1 MAFVEYIKVIILGI
15 VQGITEFLP
24 ISSTGHLIVTSEAL
38 RFQNSI
44 DGTFEI
50 FIQLGSVLAVM
61 LFYRGELLRQVRTVT
76 TDKGVQRLWLAIV
89 VAAIPAAVIGFL
101 ARDFVKTVLYSS
113 AVIGI
118 SLIVGGIVF
127 IILERRLKSAPGTE
141 APQVKLEAITLR
153 QALAVG
159 LIQVLALVP
168 GVSRSGSSIFGGLL
182 SGLNRPTAT
191 AFSFFLSIPVLG
203 GATVADLILSLD
215 QIAPDQIPMLLLGA
229 LVSMIVSLIAI
240 GWLLRYV
247 ARNTFTAFGV
257 YRILAG
263 ALILA
268 LVAVGFLN

>member
-89 VAAIPAAVIGFL
+89 VAAIPAAVVGFL

-113 AVIGI
+113 AVIGL

-127 IILERRLKSAPGTE
+127 IILERRLKSAPLPE

-203 GATVADLILSLD
+203 GATVADLLLSLD

>member
-203 GATVADLILSLD
+203 GATIADLILSLD

>member
-1 MAFVEYIKVIILGI
+1 MAYVEYIKVIILGI

-50 FIQLGSVLAVM
+50 FIQLGSVLAVV

-76 TDKGVQRLWLAIV
+76 TDKSVQRLWLAIV
-89 VAAIPAAVIGFL
+89 VAAIPAAVVGFL
-101 ARDFVKTVLYSS
+101 ARDFVKSVLYSS

-127 IILERRLKSAPGTE
+127 IILERRLKSAPGAE

-203 GATVADLILSLD
+203 GATVADLLLSLD
-215 QIAPDQIPMLLLGA
+215 QIAADQIPMLLLGA

>member
-15 VQGITEFLP
+15 VQGVTEFLP

-38 RFQNSI
+38 RFRNSI

-50 FIQLGSVLAVM
+50 FIQLGSVLAVV

-76 TDKGVQRLWLAIV
+76 KDKSVQRLWLAIV
-89 VAAIPAAVIGFL
+89 IAAIPAAAIGFL
-101 ARDFVKTVLYSS
+101 ARDFVKSVLYSS
-113 AVIGI
+113 TVIGV
-118 SLIVGGIVF
+118 SLVVGGIVF
-127 IILERRLKSAPGTE
+127 IILERRLKAQPGTE
-141 APQVKLEAITLR
+141 APQIKLEAITLR

-159 LIQVLALVP
+159 LVQVLALVP

-182 SGLNRPTAT
+182 CGLNRPTAT

-203 GATVADLILSLD
+203 GATVADLLLSLD
-215 QIAPDQIPMLLLGA
+215 RIAPDQIPMLLLGA
-229 LVSMIVSLIAI
+229 LVSMVVSLIAI

>member
-101 ARDFVKTVLYSS
+101 ARDFVKGVLYSS

>member
-1 MAFVEYIKVIILGI
+1 
-15 VQGITEFLP
+15 
-24 ISSTGHLIVTSEAL
+24 
-38 RFQNSI
+38 
-44 DGTFEI
+44 
-50 FIQLGSVLAVM
+50 M

-89 VAAIPAAVIGFL
+89 VAAIPAAVVGFL

-113 AVIGI
+113 AVIGL

-127 IILERRLKSAPGTE
+127 IILERRLKSAPLPE

-203 GATVADLILSLD
+203 GATVADLLLSLD